1 MEHKTIDKYELKIHE
16 LRLKVSKRIL
26 DKLTEGKDEMSLTF
40 HIEGAY
46 DPYIIPKEFSMKV
59 IELIYD
65 LLNKEIKKV
74 EQQLKEF

>member
-1 MEHKTIDKYELKIHE
+1 
-16 LRLKVSKRIL
+16 
-26 DKLTEGKDEMSLTF
+26 MSLTF